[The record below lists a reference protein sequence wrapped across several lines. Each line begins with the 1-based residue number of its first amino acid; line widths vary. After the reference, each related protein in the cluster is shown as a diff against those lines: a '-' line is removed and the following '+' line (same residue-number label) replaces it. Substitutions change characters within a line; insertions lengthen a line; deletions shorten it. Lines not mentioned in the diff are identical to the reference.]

1 MQFLKSPRHK
11 FGFETHLP
19 IYLMLGIFSNLLT
32 FHSAKR
38 VSRNGNDEIFYDT
51 HSYSVTLLTQVIL
64 QDSRDSVVIKRE
76 EPKPNWF
83 SFGYDH
89 PLNPRP
95 IQYPLN

>member
-1 MQFLKSPRHK
+1 MK
-11 FGFETHLP
+11 P
-19 IYLMLGIFSNLLT
+19 IYLSNARHFQQFIDLST
-32 FHSAKR
+32 KH
-38 VSRNGNDEIFYDT
+38 VSRNGNDEIFYGT
-51 HSYSVTLLTQVIL
+51 HLYSVTLITQVIL

-76 EPKPNWF
+76 EPKPNSF